1 MMAVSDVVAGVHVL
15 VLLGDGVPDDEAQ
28 LGKANSMMK

>member
-1 MMAVSDVVAGVHVL
+1 MMAVSDVVAGLDVL
-15 VLLGDGVPDDEAQ
+15 VLLGDDVADDEAH